1 MGQVDHFRDQG
12 QNFLGFSMTVCALPL
27 EPALLRSPPLLRGSG
42 RPHWSHHSHGSPFS
56 SCHLRW
62 VSSSSAVAYQKPN
75 KASIL
80 EGVSVGI
87 LLVCGREQGIRKRQ
101 SSGVCP
107 SSHPLPPLILNTL
120 ALSHFFQTFNLFQ
133 LLGTKSRTK
142 PNRPELFRYCT
153 LHPARHN
160 QVIKPESTSQS

>member
-1 MGQVDHFRDQG
+1 MDGHSSELGQVDVFRDQG

-75 KASIL
+75 KVPIL
-80 EGVSVGI
+80 EGVTRWDITGMWT
-87 LLVCGREQGIRKRQ
+87 RARDPKETA
-101 SSGVCP
+101 SGVCP

-120 ALSHFFQTFNLFQ
+120 ALSHFFQTFNLF
-133 LLGTKSRTK
+133 
-142 PNRPELFRYCT
+142 
-153 LHPARHN
+153 
-160 QVIKPESTSQS
+160 